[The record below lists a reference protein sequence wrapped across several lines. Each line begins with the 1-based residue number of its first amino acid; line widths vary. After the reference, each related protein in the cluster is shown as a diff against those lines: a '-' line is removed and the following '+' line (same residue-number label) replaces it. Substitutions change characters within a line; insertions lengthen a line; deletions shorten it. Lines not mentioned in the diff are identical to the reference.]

1 MFDFKNLVGMVME
14 SGASRSGMD
23 RMKHALGDQGLG
35 GQNGLLGG
43 LLGGSQGGGGLLSAL
58 TGGGQSS
65 GGLGGL
71 ASMAKDFL
79 GGGGRTGGS
88 GMAVGGLGALA
99 GALLGGGGGAAKGAI
114 GGGVMALLGSLAV
127 SAIKNMNRPVDV
139 NDTKSMPLGL
149 REPEDDSEE
158 EVLQN
163 NAKLVLRAMINA
175 AKSDGQIGPAE
186 MKRITDKLQEA
197 GADQEAR
204 NFVLE
209 EMGKPLDLDG
219 IVRDV
224 SDQEIG
230 AQVYAASLLSIEV
243 DTVAEQDYLRRLA
256 EGLQLGPGA
265 VARIHQMLGVSQPS

>member
-14 SGASRSGMD
+14 SGASRSGMS

-58 TGGGQSS
+58 TGGGQSG

-79 GGGGRTGGS
+79 GGGGGKGSS

-127 SAIKNMNRPVDV
+127 SAVKNLNRPVDV

-149 REPEDDSEE
+149 REPQDDSEE
-158 EVLQN
+158 EALQN

-175 AKSDGQIGPAE
+175 AKSDGQIGQAE
-186 MKRITDKLQEA
+186 MQRITEKLQEA

-219 IVRDV
+219 IISDV
-224 SDQEIG
+224 SDQEVG

-243 DTVAEQDYLRRLA
+243 DTAAEQDYLRRLA
-256 EGLQLGPGA
+256 AGLQLDPEA
-265 VARIHQMLGVSQPS
+265 VARIHQILGVS

>member
-14 SGASRSGMD
+14 SGASRSGMG

-79 GGGGRTGGS
+79 GGGGGKGSS

-114 GGGVMALLGSLAV
+114 GGGVMALLGSLAM
-127 SAIKNMNRPVDV
+127 SAVKNMNQPVDV
-139 NDTKSMPLGL
+139 NDTNSMPLGM
-149 REPEDDSEE
+149 REPQDDSEE
-158 EVLQN
+158 EALQN

-175 AKSDGQIGPAE
+175 AKSDGQIGPDE
-186 MKRITDKLQEA
+186 MKRITEKLQEA

-219 IVRDV
+219 IIRDVRD
-224 SDQEIG
+224 QEVG

-243 DTVAEQDYLRRLA
+243 DTAAEQDYLRRLA
-256 EGLQLGPGA
+256 AGLQLDPEA
-265 VARIHQMLGVSQPS
+265 VARIHQILGVS

>member
-23 RMKHALGDQGLG
+23 RMKHAMGDQGLG

-43 LLGGSQGGGGLLSAL
+43 LLGDSQGGGGLLSAL

-186 MKRITDKLQEA
+186 MKRITGKLQEA

-230 AQVYAASLLSIEV
+230 AQVYAASLLAIEV
-243 DTVAEQDYLRRLA
+243 DTSAEQDYLRRLA
-256 EGLQLGPGA
+256 AGLQLGPGA

>member
-1 MFDFKNLVGMVME
+1 MFDFKNLVGMMME
-14 SGASRSGMD
+14 SGVSRSGMG

-43 LLGGSQGGGGLLSAL
+43 LMGGSQGGGGLLSAL
-58 TGGGQSS
+58 TGGGQSG

-71 ASMAKDFL
+71 ASMAQSVL
-79 GGGGRTGGS
+79 GGGRSGGS

-127 SAIKNMNRPVDV
+127 SAIKKMNRPVDI
-139 NDTKSMPLGL
+139 NDTNAMPLGL
-149 REPEDDSEE
+149 REPQDDNEE
-158 EVLQN
+158 KALQN
-163 NAKLVLRAMINA
+163 NAKLVLRAMISA
-175 AKSDGQIGPAE
+175 AKADGQIDQAE
-186 MKRITDKLQEA
+186 MRRITEKLQEA

-219 IVRDV
+219 IIREVPN
-224 SDQEIG
+224 QEVG

-243 DTVAEQDYLRRLA
+243 DTAAEQDYLRRLA
-256 EGLQLGPGA
+256 EGLQLEPEA
-265 VARIHQMLGVSQPS
+265 VARIHQMLGVS

>member
-14 SGASRSGMD
+14 SGASRSGMG

-35 GQNGLLGG
+35 GQEGLLGG

-79 GGGGRTGGS
+79 GGGGGKGSS

-114 GGGVMALLGSLAV
+114 GGGVMALLGSLAM
-127 SAIKNMNRPVDV
+127 SAVKNLNRPVDV

-149 REPEDDSEE
+149 REPQDDSEE
-158 EVLQN
+158 EALQN

-175 AKSDGQIGPAE
+175 AKSDGQIGQAE
-186 MKRITDKLQEA
+186 MQRITDKLQEA

-219 IVRDV
+219 IIRDV
-224 SDQEIG
+224 PDQEVG
-230 AQVYAASLLSIEV
+230 AQVYAASLLAIEV
-243 DTVAEQDYLRRLA
+243 DTAAEQDYLRRLA
-256 EGLQLGPGA
+256 AGLQLDPEA
-265 VARIHQMLGVSQPS
+265 VARIHQILGVS